1 MSNEY
6 VDLPNLSSQ
15 DIAMI
20 LTRQILQ
27 KVRLLGARLA
37 TSIGPVGREEPA
49 YQRAQLQA
57 MVLVDQGFHMGGL
70 IRASRETNGTN
81 DKNFVRERRSV
92 DRMVRPERIEL
103 PTSWFVAMHSIQLSY
118 GRILVNLRPRII
130 AETKSFRPTSIA
142 AYANH
147 CR

>member
-6 VDLPNLSSQ
+6 VDLPNMSSQ

-49 YQRAQLQA
+49 YQRAQRQA
-57 MVLVDQGFHMGGL
+57 MALLDQGFHMGGL
-70 IRASRETNGTN
+70 MRASQETNGTN

-118 GRILVNLRPRII
+118 GRIRQNCVFGL
-130 AETKSFRPTSIA
+130 
-142 AYANH
+142 
-147 CR
+147 